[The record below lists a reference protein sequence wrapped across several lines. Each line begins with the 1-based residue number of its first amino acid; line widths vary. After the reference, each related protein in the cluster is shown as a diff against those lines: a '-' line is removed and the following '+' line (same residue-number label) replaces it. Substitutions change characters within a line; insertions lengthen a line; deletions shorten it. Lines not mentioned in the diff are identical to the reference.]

1 MVTGQDRLGVV
12 LSLTGEGVW
21 SEARVPSEAATGL
34 WFGEDTEAL
43 QQRCSVLTVG
53 PPQGRGGRLCGG

>member
-34 WFGEDTEAL
+34 WFGVQDTEAL
-43 QQRCSVLTVG
+43 HRDA
-53 PPQGRGGRLCGG
+53 RF